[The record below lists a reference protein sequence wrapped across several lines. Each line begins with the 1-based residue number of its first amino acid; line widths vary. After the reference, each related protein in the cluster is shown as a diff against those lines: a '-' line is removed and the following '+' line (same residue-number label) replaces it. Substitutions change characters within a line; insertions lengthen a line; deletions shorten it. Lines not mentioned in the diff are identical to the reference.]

1 MKEARMDCPS
11 GHGKMSEDRSFVPLE
26 RIERSILL
34 IRGQKVM
41 LDRDLA
47 QLYGVETRTL
57 NQAVRRNIDRF
68 PEDFM
73 FRLTREEIMR
83 ISQFVISS
91 AHPRIKTLKFSK
103 NVMAFTEHGVSM
115 LSSVL
120 NSPRAVHV
128 NIQIMRTFAKL
139 REIILLNKDLA
150 KRLDELERKYD
161 ARFKIVFDA
170 IRQLM
175 TPPELEPPKKR
186 IGFLVEE
193 PYVPYESSKGSK
205 KQRRR

>member
-1 MKEARMDCPS
+1 LLPI
-11 GHGKMSEDRSFVPLE
+11 E

-47 QLYGVETRTL
+47 QLYGVETRAL
-57 NQAVRRNIDRF
+57 NQAVRRNIERF
-68 PEDFM
+68 PADFM

-83 ISQFVISS
+83 ISQFVTSS
-91 AHPRIKTLKFSK
+91 DHPGVKTLKFSK
-103 NVMAFTEHGVSM
+103 NVMAFTEHGVAM

-120 NSPRAVHV
+120 NSSRAVQV

-139 REIILLNKDLA
+139 REIISQHKDLA
-150 KRLDELERKYD
+150 RRLDDLERKYN
-161 ARFKIVFDA
+161 AQFKVVFDA

-175 TPPELEPPKKR
+175 APPEPEPPKKR
-186 IGFLVEE
+186 IGFMVKERRS
-193 PYVPYESSKGSK
+193 PYKSQKGTK
-205 KQRRR
+205 KGKRR